1 MVGRSQQRYI
11 ILTLVILC
19 GLSFWYFGQ
28 LVVNEGL
35 SLHTH
40 LTQSQDGSGVQ
51 PNKEQQQEQQQ
62 QPLTTKGQANEALS
76 PEAAAL
82 AAALKELDPC
92 TVINPISHGFI
103 DLSSLSSM
111 SNEGKA
117 LPWTAKGYDKG
128 HNFTLGI
135 CSTPF
140 KHLQLTNQVVDVDN
154 TSLVGGFYSDPKT
167 NKFYSIGDFSQEPV
181 FRGRKLTLTYSGGS
195 YCQGIVNATTNENL
209 RKSTVL
215 SFTCDREMLAK
226 ASISYIGSLHDCSF
240 FFEVRSHHA
249 CPTAAKANNLAVI
262 WIFLFI
268 LIAALAAYGSGG
280 FLYHYLKRQK
290 SVKALG

>member
-1 MVGRSQQRYI
+1 MVGRSQQRYLV
-11 ILTLVILC
+11 LTLMILC

-28 LVVNEGL
+28 SVVNEGL

-40 LTQSQDGSGVQ
+40 LTGSRVQ
-51 PNKEQQQEQQQ
+51 PHKEQQQEQQQ
-62 QPLTTKGQANEALS
+62 QPPAAKGQSNEASS
-76 PEAAAL
+76 PEVAAL
-82 AAALKELDPC
+82 AAAIEELDPC

-103 DLSSLSSM
+103 DLSSLSSL

-140 KHLQLTNQVVDVDN
+140 KNSQLTNQVVDVDN

-167 NKFYSIGDFSQEPV
+167 NKVYSIGDFSQEPV

-195 YCQGIVNATTNENL
+195 YCQGIVNATTNKNL

-215 SFTCDREMLAK
+215 SFTCDREMSAK
-226 ASISYIGSLHDCSF
+226 ASISYIGSLHDCSY

-268 LIAALAAYGSGG
+268 LLAALAVYCSGG
-280 FLYHYLKRQK
+280 LFYHYMKKQK
-290 SVKALG
+290 SEKA

>member
-1 MVGRSQQRYI
+1 M
-11 ILTLVILC
+11 
-19 GLSFWYFGQ
+19 
-28 LVVNEGL
+28 
-35 SLHTH
+35 HTH